1 MKKESKNKELVE
13 AIIKNNKSKLVTGRD
28 VNDFFNDLYGDII
41 QALLEGEMDD
51 FLGYE
56 KGKHE
61 PKESENRRNGYSSK
75 DKKLRTPK
83 GEIKVSMPRDREGKF
98 EPKIVGKRQ
107 RVLDGLDEQVITM
120 YSRGMTLEDIKETIK
135 SMYKI
140 ELSNQ
145 TISNLTA
152 SVSETIAKW
161 QNRPLKKCY
170 PFIYVDCLYCY
181 VKEELVSVK
190 KAVYVMLGIDTEGK
204 KEVIGVWIDRNES
217 ATFWNEIFEEI
228 KSRGVEDIFFVSMDG
243 LKGLPE
249 AIEKIFPKT
258 LTQRCIVHI
267 VRNIYTMLNK
277 KESAEVV
284 KDFKKIYT
292 SPNGEIAKEE
302 YKEFKEKYKE
312 NKRLMKKVEEY
323 ITHIYALFEYPE
335 EIRKIIYTTNPI
347 ESLNSALRKVTK
359 GKGSFINETALMKVL
374 YLRIEN
380 LEKKWCSG
388 SKNWRT
394 VSNQLAILFE
404 ERYTKYITE

>member
-1 MKKESKNKELVE
+1 
-13 AIIKNNKSKLVTGRD
+13 
-28 VNDFFNDLYGDII
+28 
-41 QALLEGEMDD
+41 
-51 FLGYE
+51 
-56 KGKHE
+56 
-61 PKESENRRNGYSSK
+61 
-75 DKKLRTPK
+75 
-83 GEIKVSMPRDREGKF
+83 
-98 EPKIVGKRQ
+98 
-107 RVLDGLDEQVITM
+107 
-120 YSRGMTLEDIKETIK
+120 
-135 SMYKI
+135 
-140 ELSNQ
+140 
-145 TISNLTA
+145 
-152 SVSETIAKW
+152 
-161 QNRPLKKCY
+161 
-170 PFIYVDCLYCY
+170 
-181 VKEELVSVK
+181 
-190 KAVYVMLGIDTEGK
+190 MLGIDTEGK
-204 KEVIGVWIDRNES
+204 KEVIGIWIDRNES

-277 KESAEVV
+277 KEAAEVV

-380 LEKKWCSG
+380 LEKKWCKG